1 MRRQSNRTNF
11 PFEIFAIAD
20 ALEVPVSIPQLF
32 FPLSSSSSRR
42 LIFMFIACAKKNP
55 YRNRFMPLHD
65 SPYERESEKNAS
77 ICEKGKNEN
86 LSHKGIIMRALE
98 AFSKIG
104 IIKF

>member
-1 MRRQSNRTNF
+1 
-11 PFEIFAIAD
+11 
-20 ALEVPVSIPQLF
+20 
-32 FPLSSSSSRR
+32 
-42 LIFMFIACAKKNP
+42 
-55 YRNRFMPLHD
+55 MPLHD